1 MVMRRCAGFRGVMV
15 AGALLALLT
24 GCGGPSPSVRYY
36 VLTYDNE
43 AAATTAEV
51 SGPRVAVG
59 PITLPGYL
67 DHSRLFIRKG
77 NRVDVQLAEYHQWGE
92 PLSDGVVR
100 VLSSTMSQ
108 ALSNLGGLALPLR
121 GALSTDWRVSV
132 DIARLDGAPGS
143 EVLLDASWTLFAP
156 GGTML
161 KQGRFVRR
169 ASAGTSLESL
179 VATEGELVTELGTT
193 LAGIVRAEAA
203 KAGRSEDSQTGNN
216 ARSRRAR

>member
-1 MVMRRCAGFRGVMV
+1 MVMRRSGFRGVFAV
-15 AGALLALLT
+15 GALLALLA

-67 DHSRLFIRKG
+67 DHSRLFIRKD

-100 VLSSTMSQ
+100 VLSSTMSH
-108 ALSNLGGLALPLR
+108 ALSDVGGLALPLR
-121 GALSTDWRVSV
+121 GALSTDWRVGV
-132 DIARLDGAPGS
+132 DIARLDGAPDN

-156 GGTML
+156 GGAMVR
-161 KQGRFVRR
+161 QGRFVRR
-169 ASAGTSLESL
+169 ATAGTSLESL
-179 VATEGELVTELGTT
+179 VAAEGELVTALGTT
-193 LAGIVRAEAA
+193 LAGVVRAEAA
-203 KAGRSEDSQTGNN
+203 RLDGSADAKTDSTT
-216 ARSRRAR
+216 RSRRAR